1 MLEYNASMSNEA
13 SKVLAGTLF
22 GRLFRKS
29 IVSRRLL
36 FTWFVKGRKIIS
48 KRLLSL
54 CVKHDGPATIGRSFK
69 FLTFFTSTY
78 EAFVCLHLL
87 LIS

>member
-1 MLEYNASMSNEA
+1 MLHCQMKLIRYWLE
-13 SKVLAGTLF
+13 LF
-22 GRLFRKS
+22 SVGYLES
-29 IVSRRLL
+29 LLCPRRLL
-36 FTWFVKGRKIIS
+36 FTLFVKGRKIIS
-48 KRLLSL
+48 NRLLSL
-54 CVKHDGPATIGRSFK
+54 WVRHDGPATIGRSFS